1 MKRFV
6 RLVCVLVVFSVLIA
20 IPAYAEEQSTRAS
33 SFFSAYRA
41 YCTKTSTTSLSVYFQ
56 VIGVGIMDELGA
68 SQIKVQK
75 SSDGENWTT
84 VKTFSKA
91 SNSGLIDDDTGYH
104 SATVSC
110 TISSGYYYRAVVTL
124 YGKNSAGTGYKTY
137 YTAKV

>member
-6 RLVCVLVVFSVLIA
+6 RLVCMLVVFSVLIA
-20 IPAYAEEQSTRAS
+20 IPVYAEEQSTRAS
-33 SFFSAYRA
+33 SYFASYRA
-41 YCTKTSTTSLSVYFQ
+41 ACTKKTTTTLSVGFQ
-56 VIGVGIMDELGA
+56 VISVGPMDELGA
-68 SQIKVQK
+68 SQIKVQR

-91 SNSGLIDDDTGYH
+91 NYSSLTDTDTAFHGA
-104 SATVSC
+104 SVTC

-124 YGKNSAGTGYKTY
+124 YAKNGSGTGYKTL